1 MKAQTVNVKA
11 STGRI
16 LCSTIFRAG
25 GRKLLAKGHMLSEED
40 IRLLETEG
48 LNEVWVTELEDGEVG
63 EDDAVCQAAREIGCG
78 CLEIRLAAGGRA
90 NLFATEDCCL
100 LVDDELLR
108 QINCT
113 ASIVIATG
121 VNFSM
126 AKAGQRIATV
136 KSAPFAVP
144 RPQLETVVSM
154 LRERRFF
161 RRGRCGILRSRSF
174 IPIRFTAIAPASFL
188 KASCVNGWSIF
199 RPRRLSRWPALKKR
213 PPWRIAWNTWFAPSR
228 P

>member
-1 MKAQTVNVKA
+1 MKAQTVSVKA

-16 LCSTIFRAG
+16 LCSTIFRPG

-48 LNEVWVTELEDGEVG
+48 LNEVWVTELEDGEIG
-63 EDDAVCQAAREIGCG
+63 EDDAVCQAAGEIGCG
-78 CLEIRLAAGGRA
+78 CLDIRLAAGGRA

-136 KSAPFAVP
+136 KSAA
-144 RPQLETVVSM
+144 
-154 LRERRFF
+154 RFF